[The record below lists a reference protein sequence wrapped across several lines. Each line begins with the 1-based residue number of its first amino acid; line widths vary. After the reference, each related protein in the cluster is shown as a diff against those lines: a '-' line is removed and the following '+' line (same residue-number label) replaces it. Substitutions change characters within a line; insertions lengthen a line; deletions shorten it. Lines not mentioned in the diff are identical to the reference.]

1 MENKMSKFRDY
12 LEKIK
17 VDYNLNDVVISE
29 AKKKKKKKKKMKPT
43 EKLEPGDVL
52 YKGTGTSADKLGV
65 GKAAYRK
72 YFLNIKN
79 GLLASGKNAGSAIA
93 IAYYSTNKHFKNL
106 EKK

>member
-29 AKKKKKKKKKMKPT
+29 AKKKKKKMKPT
-43 EKLEPGDVL
+43 EKLEPGDSL

-93 IAYYSTNKHFKNL
+93 IAYYSTNKHFKDL